1 MGQTASHQ
9 FTKFRFRVSSAN
21 TANIST
27 IYWYRKCRSQAQ
39 LKTTTTKQK
48 TKNVT
53 NKSIIRLY
61 NDYKWTMTLNK
72 QDLNSS
78 ALAWESGVLTIRRTY
93 LRNGAVKP
101 INPLFNSKRT
111 RSSQWSFALLLISE
125 RDVSHTTGTWDP
137 RVPIQCSS
145 VQDDIYALGKAHMR
159 SKEVFARNRHTTFH
173 LNTFSGSS
181 YKSFMALT

>member
-1 MGQTASHQ
+1 MQE
-9 FTKFRFRVSSAN
+9 SSVVYKN
-21 TANIST
+21 
-27 IYWYRKCRSQAQ
+27 K
-39 LKTTTTKQK
+39 KQK
-48 TKNVT
+48 QQTKNNNNNNNVT
-53 NKSIIRLY
+53 SKSIIGLY
-61 NDYKWTMTLNK
+61 YDYKWTMTLNK

-78 ALAWESGVLTIRRTY
+78 ALARESGKLTIRRTY

-111 RSSQWSFALLLISE
+111 RSSQWSFALLLVSE

-159 SKEVFARNRHTTFH
+159 SKEVFARNRQTTFH

>member
-1 MGQTASHQ
+1 MGQNASHQ

-39 LKTTTTKQK
+39 LKKTT

-53 NKSIIRLY
+53 SKSIIRLY

-78 ALAWESGVLTIRRTY
+78 ALAWESGVLTIKRTY

-111 RSSQWSFALLLISE
+111 RSSQWSFALLLFSE

-145 VQDDIYALGKAHMR
+145 VQDGIYALGKVHIH
-159 SKEVFARNRHTTFH
+159 SKVVFPGNRHTMFD
-173 LNTFSGSS
+173 LNMFSGSS
-181 YKSFMALT
+181 YYY